1 MNDESHNNYFA
12 GVDIGSTMTKVVITG
27 AGRESSLIGPT
38 GPEHRKLA
46 NCVMEDALNRAGINI
61 NDVTY
66 IVATG
71 YGRINVPFADRQV
84 TEITCHAKGLS
95 SLIPSARTVVDI
107 GGQDSKGIRI
117 ENGKVV
123 DFVMNDKCAA
133 GTGRFLEIIAD
144 ALGVALDRLGELS
157 LTAQQPAAIGSY
169 CSVFAGSDVLDRLRE
184 GYSREAIALGCL
196 HSVAQRVIEIGGFRE
211 PLRVTGGVAEYFP
224 GVIKAICQLTG
235 MKAEVVPEP
244 IQAGALGAA
253 IKAHQAAD
261 LGAKRAR

>member
-1 MNDESHNNYFA
+1 
-12 GVDIGSTMTKVVITG
+12 V
-27 AGRESSLIGPT
+27 
-38 GPEHRKLA
+38 
-46 NCVMEDALNRAGINI
+46 ED
-61 NDVTY
+61 
-66 IVATG
+66 
-71 YGRINVPFADRQV
+71 
-84 TEITCHAKGLS
+84 
-95 SLIPSARTVVDI
+95 
-107 GGQDSKGIRI
+107 
-117 ENGKVV
+117 
-123 DFVMNDKCAA
+123 
-133 GTGRFLEIIAD
+133 
-144 ALGVALDRLGELS
+144 
-157 LTAQQPAAIGSY
+157 PAAIGSY